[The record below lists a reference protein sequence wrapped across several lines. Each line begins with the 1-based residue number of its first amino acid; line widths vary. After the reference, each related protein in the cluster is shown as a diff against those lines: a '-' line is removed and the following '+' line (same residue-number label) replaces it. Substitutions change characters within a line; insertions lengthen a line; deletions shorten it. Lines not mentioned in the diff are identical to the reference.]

1 MNTAALPPNFP
12 ALKASRPAL
21 VAMIHLG
28 ALPGTPFAA
37 SGTAAEQA
45 SLPARLA
52 EQAAREAALYRDAG
66 VDALLLENM
75 HDRPYL
81 RRSVGPEIT
90 AAMTLAA
97 AAVRAE
103 APALPIGVQ
112 ILAGANREA
121 LAVALACGLDFIR
134 AEAFV
139 FGHLADEGWMDA
151 DAGELLRYRRHI
163 GASQVAIWTDLRKKH
178 ASHAGSADLSLA
190 DWAREATFAGAAAVI
205 LTGAST
211 GHAADPAAL
220 DQVRAAC
227 PLPVVIGSGIC
238 PENAAAYR
246 SADAWIVGSSLKQGG
261 HWAAAPD
268 PARVEAMVREAQ
280 RAR

>member
-1 MNTAALPPNFP
+1 MNTAALQPSFP
-12 ALKASRPAL
+12 ALNASRPAL

-28 ALPGTPFAA
+28 ALPGTPYAA
-37 SGTAAEQA
+37 AGSAAEQA

-81 RRSVGPEIT
+81 RRNVGPEIT
-90 AAMTLAA
+90 AVMTLAA

-103 APALPIGVQ
+103 APELPIGVQ

-151 DAGELLRYRRHI
+151 DAGELLRYRRQI
-163 GASQVAIWTDLRKKH
+163 GADKVAIWTDLRKKH
-178 ASHAGSADLSLA
+178 ASHALTADLSLA
-190 DWAREATFAGAAAVI
+190 HWAREAAFAGASALI

-211 GHAADPAAL
+211 GLAADSAEL
-220 DQVRAAC
+220 DDVRAAC
-227 PLPVVIGSGIC
+227 SLPIVIGSGIN
-238 PENAAAYR
+238 PTNASAYR
-246 SADAWIVGSSLKQGG
+246 SADAWIVGSSLKRDG
-261 HWAAAPD
+261 HWAAEPD
-268 PARVEAMVREAQ
+268 PARVEAMVRAAQ
-280 RAR
+280 RI